1 MSDLFGDDIF
11 AEISPV
17 SPTKTSEK
25 SSFQIKTKTKI
36 IPKLTNWAN
45 FEKVDL
51 DKELAKINQQIDQRI
66 ETGKSKKSEE
76 LEKLE
81 LEKSEKLEEKA
92 TENIENIENI
102 AIINIKSHFNLNTK
116 AKILIEKVNWAT
128 TQRKTELVDEI
139 LKLTNHSSVAV
150 RRKIAESVA
159 QIGNKE
165 IIPKLANWHQKESDR
180 QTLILIQTS
189 IDKLGRRDDF
199 EFGKHILTVSE
210 ALITVKTLLGKQS
223 YQIEGELSEVRNF
236 GNMIY
241 FGLKDKQDSRLDCIC
256 FSGILSRCQ
265 VVMNE
270 GWSVR
275 ITGKFKLGKFS
286 KISLDVSHIELT
298 GQGALLQ
305 NLKNLEEKLTKEG
318 LFDITRKRKIN
329 NLPTRIL
336 LIASSNS
343 AALTDFVKVLSARR
357 TGITIFHQNIK
368 TQGIGAESE
377 IIQVLERTNDLI
389 DLYAIDTVVMT
400 RGGGSMDD
408 LFVFNSE
415 KIIRN
420 LHGIKVPTIV
430 AIGHERDT
438 TLAERVADLRASTPS
453 NAAELVSFS
462 NFEIENKIR
471 EVDTF
476 CQNYLVEK
484 TIQYQNLVQK
494 LIQMINNSIQKEIQ
508 NTSQICQKTDNLI
521 FEIINNL
528 RKKLDYNDILA
539 GQIFQDINLKKQ
551 QAQTLWQR
559 IIDQRERQ
567 ILEISTQVQFLD
579 CQLEIENPKKIL
591 AKGYAIIKQND
602 QIITKINAIQ
612 TGKITIE
619 MIDGQKE
626 INT

>member
-17 SPTKTSEK
+17 EIREK
-25 SSFQIKTKTKI
+25 SLSEIKLKTKTTSKSI
-36 IPKLTNWAN
+36 PKTAPKLTNFTN
-45 FEKVDL
+45 FEKINL
-51 DKELAKINQQIDQRI
+51 DTELAKIEQNNQDND
-66 ETGKSKKSEE
+66 SP
-76 LEKLE
+76 
-81 LEKSEKLEEKA
+81 KSEKLEEN
-92 TENIENIENI
+92 T
-102 AIINIKSHFNLNTK
+102 AIISIKSHFDPSSK
-116 AKILIEKVNWAT
+116 AKILIEKINWAT

-150 RRKIAESVA
+150 RRKIAESIA

-165 IIPKLANWHQKESDR
+165 IIKNLQIWHQNESDR

-199 EFGKHILTVSE
+199 EVSKNILTVSE
-210 ALITVKTLLGKQS
+210 ALTTVKTLLGKKS

-236 GNMIY
+236 GNMVY
-241 FGLKDKQDSRLDCIC
+241 FGLKDKQDSRLDCLC

-286 KISLDVSHIELT
+286 KISLDVVHIELT

-318 LFDITRKRKIN
+318 LFDIGRKRKIN

-336 LIASSNS
+336 LIASLNS

-368 TQGIGAESE
+368 TQGVGAESE
-377 IIQVLERTNDLI
+377 IIQVLEKTNDLI
-389 DLYAIDTVVMT
+389 DLYSIDTVVMT
-400 RGGGSMDD
+400 RGGGSADD

-415 KIIRN
+415 KIIRS

-438 TLAERVADLRASTPS
+438 TLAEKAADLRASTPS
-453 NAAELVSFS
+453 NAAELVSLS
-462 NFEIENKIR
+462 NLEIDNRMR
-471 EVDTF
+471 EVETF
-476 CQNYLVEK
+476 CQNYWSEK
-484 TIQYQNLVQK
+484 TNQYQNLVEK
-494 LIQMINNSIQKEIQ
+494 MIQIISQNVQNEIQ
-508 NTSQICQKTDNLI
+508 NNVQICQKTDNLI

-528 RKKLDYNDILA
+528 RKKLDYNDILT
-539 GQIFQDINLKKQ
+539 GQILQDINFKKQ
-551 QAQTLWQR
+551 QAQTLWQK
-559 IIDQRERQ
+559 IFDGIEKQ
-567 ILEISTQVQFLD
+567 ILQFQTQIQFLD

-602 QIITKINAIQ
+602 QIITKISKIQ

-626 INT
+626 INTQN

>member
-17 SPTKTSEK
+17 EIKEK
-25 SSFQIKTKTKI
+25 SLSETKLKTKTTLKSI
-36 IPKLTNWAN
+36 PKTTPKLTNFTN
-45 FEKVDL
+45 FEKINL
-51 DKELAKINQQIDQRI
+51 DAELAKIEQNNQDENSQ
-66 ETGKSKKSEE
+66 
-76 LEKLE
+76 KLN
-81 LEKSEKLEEKA
+81 KLEEN
-92 TENIENIENI
+92 T
-102 AIINIKSHFNLNTK
+102 AIINIKSHFDPSSK
-116 AKILIEKVNWAT
+116 AKILIEKINWAT

-150 RRKIAESVA
+150 RRKIAESIA

-165 IIPKLANWHQKESDR
+165 IIKNLQIWHQNESDR
-180 QTLILIQTS
+180 QTLIFIQTS

-199 EFGKHILTVSE
+199 EVSKNILTVSE
-210 ALITVKTLLGKQS
+210 ALTTVKTLLGKQS

-241 FGLKDKQDSRLDCIC
+241 FGLKDKQDSRLDCLC

-286 KISLDVSHIELT
+286 KISLDVAHIELT

-318 LFDITRKRKIN
+318 LFDIGRKRKIN

-336 LIASSNS
+336 LIASLNS

-368 TQGIGAESE
+368 TQGVGAESE
-377 IIQVLERTNDLI
+377 IIQVLEKTNDLI
-389 DLYAIDTVVMT
+389 DLYSIDTVVMT
-400 RGGGSMDD
+400 RGGGSTDD

-415 KIIRN
+415 KIIRS

-438 TLAERVADLRASTPS
+438 TLAEKAADLRASTPS
-453 NAAELVSFS
+453 NAAELVSLS
-462 NFEIENKIR
+462 NLEIHNKIHQV
-471 EVDTF
+471 ETF
-476 CQNYLVEK
+476 CQNYWSEK
-484 TIQYQNLVQK
+484 TNQYQNLVEK
-494 LIQMINNSIQKEIQ
+494 MIQTISQNVQNEIQ
-508 NTSQICQKTDNLI
+508 NSVQICQKTDNLI

-528 RKKLDYNDILA
+528 RKKLDYNDILT
-539 GQIFQDINLKKQ
+539 GQILQDINFKKQ
-551 QAQTLWQR
+551 QAQTLWQK
-559 IIDQRERQ
+559 IFDGMEKQ
-567 ILEISTQVQFLD
+567 ILQFQTQIQFLD

-602 QIITKINAIQ
+602 QIITKIAKIQ

-626 INT
+626 INTQN

>member
-11 AEISPV
+11 AEIFPISP
-17 SPTKTSEK
+17 PKIGEK
-25 SSFQIKTKTKI
+25 SSFQIKTKTT
-36 IPKLTNWAN
+36 PKLTNFAN

-51 DKELAKINQQIDQRI
+51 DTELAKVDQKNDQQI
-66 ETGKSKKSEE
+66 ET
-76 LEKLE
+76 EKLK
-81 LEKSEKLEEKA
+81 KSEKLQEKA
-92 TENIENIENI
+92 IENT
-102 AIINIKSHFNLNTK
+102 AIINIKSHFDPGAK
-116 AKILIEKVNWAT
+116 AKTLIEKINWAT

-165 IIPKLANWHQKESDR
+165 IIQNLQTWHQNESDR

-199 EFGKHILTVSE
+199 EVGKHILTVSE
-210 ALITVKTLLGKQS
+210 ALVTVKTLLGKQS

-236 GNMIY
+236 GNMVY

-256 FSGILSRCQ
+256 FSGILSRCE

-318 LFDITRKRKIN
+318 LFDANRKRKIN
-329 NLPTRIL
+329 TLPTRIL

-377 IIQVLERTNDLI
+377 IIQVLEKTNDLI
-389 DLYAIDTVVMT
+389 DLYAIDTIVMT

-471 EVDTF
+471 EVNTF
-476 CQNYLVEK
+476 CQNYWSEK
-484 TIQYQNLVQK
+484 TNQYQNLVEK
-494 LIQMINNSIQKEIQ
+494 MVENILKNIQNEIQ
-508 NTSQICQKTDNLI
+508 NTTQICQKTDNLI

-539 GQIFQDINLKKQ
+539 NQTLQEIHTKKQ
-551 QAQTLWQR
+551 QTQTLWQK
-559 IIDQRERQ
+559 IYDQRQKQ

-591 AKGYAIIKQND
+591 SKGYAIIKQND

-619 MIDGQKE
+619 MTDGQKE